1 MWFGWCADFPEL
13 VRDSMTATT
22 GPSYEPQPS
31 PQQPSQ
37 QPPQQPQPTP
47 AASKKRKAAS
57 TGELLAHKPA
67 EGDYHIKTLKGFN
80 CTVYGLGWP
89 GNVTP
94 TEESLKAQIAPFQL
108 FKVTAINDTH
118 ATLVPHVDNT
128 GTFKIVNNAV
138 LKKSKPKPGDYDI
151 SPATSIEVE
160 AQKFEEGKS
169 FCAVVPAAPTPHM
182 ACDV

>member
-22 GPSYEPQPS
+22 GASDDLQQS

-37 QPPQQPQPTP
+37 QPPPQPQPTP
-47 AASKKRKAAS
+47 ADSKKRKAAS
-57 TGELLAHKPA
+57 TLLDCKPA
-67 EGDYHIKTLKGFN
+67 EGDYHIKTLKGFK

-94 TEESLKAQIAPFQL
+94 TEESLQAQTAPNQL
-108 FKVTAINDTH
+108 FKVTAINGTH
-118 ATLVPHVDNT
+118 ATLVPHKDNT
-128 GTFKIVNNAV
+128 NTFKSISNTL

-151 SPATSIEVE
+151 SPATSIEVDV
-160 AQKFEEGKS
+160 QKFEQGKS
-169 FCAVVPAAPTPHM
+169 FCAVVPAATTPHM
-182 ACDV
+182 PCDV